1 MCLRQI
7 TVAYLAKYSKTIPN
21 CVLAKIQLNL
31 LENILRQFQIL
42 SSQIPIESPQKY
54 SKAIPNLVLAN
65 FQLNLLE
72 NILNNSKSLLSK
84 IPIAFY

>member
-7 TVAYLAKYSKTIPN
+7 TVASLAKYSKTIPN

-42 SSQIPIESPQKY
+42 SSQIPIESPRKH
-54 SKAIPNLVLAN
+54 SKTIPNLVLAKIE
-65 FQLNLLE
+65 LNLLE
-72 NILNNSKSLLSK
+72 NILRHFQIVS
-84 IPIAFY
+84 